1 MTATDRPRLRSTV
14 LTAAWA
20 RIPGVEVLSSGDG
33 GPLTRT
39 IKKIIDP
46 LVIRTAANPRL
57 GRPLLEP
64 PAAAELTELLL
75 ADAPR
80 LRATAE
86 WFTHLKRQRRALRIT
101 AGDVQDVCFPLAY
114 ELATGFGMP
123 GPEAPETAAAA
134 LRDLHG
140 DGGEAGVG
148 ELGGYLADPR
158 VAGDLTAELHRRWE
172 AAGGWV
178 TPGGRALRGEP
189 VSPADPAL
197 PGLPAQAG
205 SATDPALP
213 SGAVPSAD
221 LVSRGDPA
229 LPGGPASPAD
239 PVLPGDS
246 ALPGDLASPGDPV
259 LLGDQASPADPAPPA
274 DLASPA
280 DPVLLGYSASPANP
294 ASPAD
299 PTPPTNPAPLAVD
312 IALLREFAET
322 LTDPAWRALAD
333 SPAGHTLGLAL
344 RHPGGSAALARA
356 IHAVSASPAPDLG
369 LQRGDRTSI
378 PPLRRQDETG
388 AELLERSVER
398 RVRATLRR
406 LPLGERGPVA
416 GLVEDELRRVVAGFG
431 LGVPVLATCFALG
444 VVLAPALRP
453 LDGGAPAEVPE
464 FARQLNAQV
473 AREGYVLHARRALA
487 GATPLTPQPDPE
499 LVADLRDF
507 AKQFLGRLWIRLHGF
522 DVRGDVPADAADV
535 RDLVTGVV
543 RSTSLDLRTKV
554 RRALVARLPDLEVAS

>member
-1 MTATDRPRLRSTV
+1 VTATGKPRLRSAV
-14 LTAAWA
+14 LAAAWA
-20 RIPGVEVLSSGDG
+20 RIPGVAVLSSGDG

-101 AGDVQDVCFPLAY
+101 TGDVQDVCFPLAY
-114 ELATGFGMP
+114 ELATGFGLP

-158 VAGDLTAELHRRWE
+158 VAADLTAELHRRWE
-172 AAGGWV
+172 AASGWV
-178 TPGGRALRGEP
+178 TP
-189 VSPADPAL
+189 VD
-197 PGLPAQAG
+197 
-205 SATDPALP
+205 
-213 SGAVPSAD
+213 
-221 LVSRGDPA
+221 
-229 LPGGPASPAD
+229 PASPA
-239 PVLPGDS
+239 G
-246 ALPGDLASPGDPV
+246 
-259 LLGDQASPADPAPPA
+259 
-274 DLASPA
+274 
-280 DPVLLGYSASPANP
+280 
-294 ASPAD
+294 
-299 PTPPTNPAPLAVD
+299 D
-312 IALLREFAET
+312 IALLREFVES
-322 LTDPAWRALAD
+322 LTDTAWRALAD
-333 SPAGHTLGLAL
+333 SPTGHTLGLAL
-344 RHPGGSAALARA
+344 RRPGGSAALARA
-356 IHAVSASPAPDLG
+356 VHVVSASPAPDLG
-369 LQRGDRTSI
+369 LQRGDRTAV
-378 PPLRRQDETG
+378 PPLLRQDETG

-406 LPLGERGPVA
+406 LPAGERGSVG
-416 GLVEDELRRVVAGFG
+416 GLVDDELRRVVAGFG

-453 LDGGAPAEVPE
+453 LDGASPAGVPE
-464 FARQLNAQV
+464 FARQLNGQV

-487 GATPLTPQPDPE
+487 GATPLTARPDPE
-499 LVADLRDF
+499 LVRDLRDF

-535 RDLVTGVV
+535 RDLVTGVA